1 MNRHQKTRS
10 ESTRRSSVGAPPVID
25 GLAGPP
31 PAGAG
36 SRKRSIAKWILFAIL
51 ILPW

>member
-10 ESTRRSSVGAPPVID
+10 ESTGRSSVGATPVID

-31 PAGAG
+31 AAGAG

>member
-1 MNRHQKTRS
+1 MNHHQKTPS
-10 ESTRRSSVGAPPVID
+10 D
-25 GLAGPP
+25 
-31 PAGAG
+31 AGAA